1 MKFRLKYAMRNNIIA
16 AIGLVVAV
24 ALCFWIGYKWWA
36 IPIFVAALYLIC
48 SLQIEPIDKK
58 PWIYIPWIWEILL
71 FVLGAALTTFSVQR
85 VILEDALFVKMKP
98 EKWWLNFFTILAFYL
113 IVQLIT
119 NRVWLTCI
127 ISHVF
132 LTVFGFVD
140 YFMYTFRQNEF
151 TVSDFKAMKTGFS
164 VLGNY
169 QFEFMER
176 QAYIILAAILFVAFV
191 LRWTKLD
198 HSKRLRMSIITLLLA
213 AGCIIFVAVRTQ
225 NVNTETWEKKGTYRN
240 GYILNFMLGVR
251 DSFIARPDGYSDEK
265 IAEFE
270 TIYGGDGS
278 SYSEDVDVEKPTVIV
293 IMSESFADL
302 QVVGEFR
309 TNVELTP
316 FIDSLKENT
325 LRGYAL
331 ASIYGAKTANSE
343 WEYLTGN
350 TMAFLPGGSVVYQQ
364 YINQEPTSL
373 VSTMKNQGYT
383 CVAMHPYYVTGWS
396 RNVVY
401 PNLGFDEMYFIDD
414 FDQTQLMRKYV
425 TDAEMF
431 HKIIDRYESR
441 AEDEDLFLF
450 GVSMQNHGGYT
461 DTYDNFEE
469 KAYKLGDSYTD
480 ANQYMSLIHETD
492 AAVEDLITYFSEVD
506 DPVEIVF
513 FGDHQPSLC
522 NKFIKLL
529 NGKGLS
535 GLSLEELQ
543 NLYTVPF
550 FIWTN
555 YDTEEEEI
563 EMTSI
568 NYLSTLTLERAGIE
582 LPAYNQFLADMME
595 VVPAINSQGYYS
607 VSNDGYIYV
616 DDAKGEEAE
625 WIQNYKILQ
634 YNSMFDKRNR
644 SDVIFPYFEEEQ

>member
-16 AIGLVVAV
+16 AVGLAIAI
-24 ALCFWIGYKWWA
+24 ALCVWIGYQWWV
-36 IPIFVAALYLIC
+36 IPIFVGALYLIC

-58 PWIYIPWIWEILL
+58 PWTVIPFIWEILL

-85 VILEDALFVKMKP
+85 VILENELFIKMKP
-98 EKWWLNFFTILAFYL
+98 EKWWLNFFVILAFYL
-113 IVQLIT
+113 IVQLFT
-119 NRVWLTCI
+119 NRVWLSCI

-169 QFEFMER
+169 EFQFMER
-176 QAYIILAAILFVAFV
+176 QAYIILASILFVAFV
-191 LRWTKLD
+191 LKWTKLD
-198 HSKRLRMSIITLLLA
+198 HSKRLRMSAITAALA
-213 AGCIIFVAVRTQ
+213 IACIIFVGVRTS

-251 DSFIARPDGYSDEK
+251 DSFVAKPEGYSADK
-265 IAEFE
+265 IAELE
-270 TIYGGDGS
+270 TKFNGDGS
-278 SYSEDVDVEKPTVIV
+278 SYCVDAPEEKPTVIV

-302 QVVGEFR
+302 QVVGEFE

-364 YINQEPTSL
+364 YINNTPASL
-373 VSTMKNQGYT
+373 VSTMKNHGYT
-383 CVAMHPYYVTGWS
+383 CVAMHPYFVTGWS

-401 PNLGFDEMYFIDD
+401 PNMGFDEMYFIDD
-414 FDQTQLMRKYV
+414 FDQTKLLRKYV

-431 HKIIDRYESR
+431 DKIIERYENR
-441 AEDEDLFLF
+441 PEGEDLFLF
-450 GVSMQNHGGYT
+450 GVTMQNHGGYVEE
-461 DTYDNFEE
+461 YENFEQ
-469 KAYKLGDSYTD
+469 KAYKIGDSYTD
-480 ANQYMSLIHETD
+480 ANQYMSLIHESD
-492 AAVEDLITYFSEVD
+492 KAVEDLITYFSNVD
-506 DPVEIVF
+506 EPVEIVF
-513 FGDHQPSLC
+513 FGDHQPSLS

-535 GLSLEELQ
+535 GLDLDELQ

-555 YDTEEEEI
+555 YDTPEEEI
-563 EMTSI
+563 EMTSL
-568 NYLSTLTLERAGIE
+568 NYLSTLTLERAGIA
-582 LPAYNQFLADMME
+582 LPAYNQFLAEMMKE
-595 VVPAINSQGYYS
+595 IPAINSQGYYS
-607 VSNDGYIYV
+607 INEGKYLHME
-616 DDAKGEEAE
+616 DAPEDEAQ
-625 WIQNYKILQ
+625 WIADYRILQ
-634 YNSMFDKRNR
+634 YNAMFDKRNR
-644 SDVIFPYFEEEQ
+644 SDIFAPYAAE

>member
-1 MKFRLKYAMRNNIIA
+1 MRNNIIA
-16 AIGLVVAV
+16 AVGLAIAI
-24 ALCFWIGYKWWA
+24 ALCVWIGYKWWV
-36 IPIFVAALYLIC
+36 IPIFVGALYLIC

-58 PWIYIPWIWEILL
+58 PWTVIPFVWEILL

-85 VILEDALFVKMKP
+85 VILENELFVKMKP
-98 EKWWLNFFTILAFYL
+98 EKWWLNFFVILAFYL
-113 IVQLIT
+113 IVQLFT
-119 NRVWLTCI
+119 NRVWLSCI

-169 QFEFMER
+169 EFQFMER
-176 QAYIILAAILFVAFV
+176 QAYIILASILFVAFV
-191 LRWTKLD
+191 LKWTKLD
-198 HSKRLRMSIITLLLA
+198 HSKRLRMSAITAALA
-213 AGCIIFVAVRTQ
+213 VACIIFVGVRTS

-251 DSFIARPDGYSDEK
+251 DSFVAKPEGYSADK
-265 IAEFE
+265 IAKLETEFN
-270 TIYGGDGS
+270 GDGS
-278 SYSEDVDVEKPTVIV
+278 SYCVDVPEEKPTVIV

-302 QVVGEFR
+302 QVVGEFE

-364 YINQEPTSL
+364 YINSTPSSL
-373 VSTMKNQGYT
+373 VTTMKNNGYT
-383 CVAMHPYYVTGWS
+383 CVAMHPYFTTGWS

-401 PNLGFDEMYFIDD
+401 PNMGFDEMYFIED
-414 FDQTQLMRKYV
+414 FDQTKLLRKYV

-431 HKIIDRYESR
+431 DTIIERYENR
-441 AEDEDLFLF
+441 PQGEDLFLF
-450 GVSMQNHGGYT
+450 GVTMQNHGGYVEE
-461 DTYDNFEE
+461 YENFEQ
-469 KAYKLGDSYTD
+469 KAYKIGDSYTD
-480 ANQYMSLIHETD
+480 ANQYMSLIHESD
-492 AAVEDLITYFSEVD
+492 KAVEDLITYFSNVEE
-506 DPVEIVF
+506 PVEIVF
-513 FGDHQPSLC
+513 FGDHQPSLS

-535 GLSLEELQ
+535 GLDLDELQ
-543 NLYTVPF
+543 DLYTVPF

-555 YDTEEEEI
+555 YDTPEEEI
-563 EMTSI
+563 EMTSL
-568 NYLSTLTLERAGIE
+568 NYLSTLTLERAGIA
-582 LPAYNQFLADMME
+582 LPAYNQFLAEMMKE
-595 VVPAINSQGYYS
+595 VPAINSQGYYS
-607 VSNDGYIYV
+607 VSEGKYLHME
-616 DDAKGEEAE
+616 DAPQDEAQ
-625 WIQNYKILQ
+625 WIADYRILQ
-634 YNSMFDKRNR
+634 YNTMFDKRNR
-644 SDVIFPYFEEEQ
+644 SDIFSPYAVVGE